1 MFICNM
7 IRFAIF
13 QIVILIVQNVPNIK
27 CGRIKRVVGG
37 QEVPC
42 GIVDLNFLLI
52 NLTNDLL
59 DLNTEQLIVN
69 IN

>member
-42 GIVDLNFLLI
+42 GIVDL
-52 NLTNDLL
+52 
-59 DLNTEQLIVN
+59 
-69 IN
+69 